1 MSRTKVKICG
11 VTTAEDAAAAVAA
24 GADAIGV
31 IFAPSKRQVTIP
43 EAAQVFRGVPAGVA
57 RIGVFVDAQPQEVEA
72 AVAAC
77 SLDAVEFSGEESPES
92 CMGVSVPV
100 IKTLHVG
107 EDFDLAIAMRPYEG
121 AVWAFLLDTAAAGA
135 RGGTGVIFDWRSVA
149 PLPEYTLVFVAGG
162 LNPDNVADAVRALRP
177 HAVDVSSGVEA
188 SPGEKDHDKV
198 RAFISAVAEA
208 DAEGER

>member
-31 IFAPSKRQVTIP
+31 IFAPSKRQVSVA
-43 EAAQVFRGVPAGVA
+43 EAVTVLRKVPAGVA

-72 AVAAC
+72 AIAAC
-77 SLDAVEFSGEESPES
+77 SLDAVEFSGDESPES
-92 CMGVSVPV
+92 CAGVSVPV

-107 EDFDLAIAMRPYEG
+107 EGFDLRAAMPPYEG

-135 RGGTGVIFDWRSVA
+135 RGGTGVAFDWTGVGV
-149 PLPEYTLVFVAGG
+149 LPREMPVFVAGG

-177 HAVDVSSGVEA
+177 YAVDVSSGVEE
-188 SPGEKDHDKV
+188 SPGKKDHEKV